1 MRTFFSFETPAMR
14 RVSFSLLIGLLA
26 GSMLLLAG
34 CDSNDGGM
42 DEPASVTG
50 AVTNNDNLE
59 TLATALGATGQDET
73 LDDSDKTFTV
83 FAPSD
88 AAFMPYDVDFL
99 TDEANSEL
107 LSNVLGY
114 HVVTGAAVNSGDLQ
128 DEQTFTTLQGDQ
140 IEVRIV
146 DGDIFVE
153 GAQVTT
159 ADVETGNGVAHVV
172 DDVLLTNRTPLERLQ
187 VNEATQELRRQLRD
201 ANLDDDLNNNTWTTF
216 APSNQAFNNTDL
228 SGFTNQEIQE
238 ILQYHTLDG
247 ATDSEALIQTLDNN
261 GGQVTLTTNQGEDVT
276 VEQQSD
282 GSIVFNP
289 SSQNSATLNL
299 DRVDQ
304 RAGNG
309 SIIHQI
315 DGVLVPPSF

>member
-1 MRTFFSFETPAMR
+1 
-14 RVSFSLLIGLLA
+14 
-26 GSMLLLAG
+26 MLLLAG

-73 LDDSDKTFTV
+73 LDDPDKTFTV

-88 AAFMPYDVDFL
+88 AAFMPYDVKFL
-99 TDEANSEL
+99 TADANSEL

-114 HVVTGAAVNSGDLQ
+114 HVVTGAAVNSGDLENG
-128 DEQTFTTLQGDQ
+128 DTFTTLQGDQ
-140 IEVRIV
+140 IEVRI
-146 DGDIFVE
+146 DGGNIFVE

-172 DDVLLTNRTPLERLQ
+172 DDVLLTNRSPLERLQ
-187 VNEATQELRRQLRD
+187 VNEATQELKTKLEEEGLGSTFD
-201 ANLDDDLNNNTWTTF
+201 SSTWTTF
-216 APSNQAFNNTDL
+216 APSNQAFQDADL
-228 SGFTNQEIQE
+228 SGFSSSEIQE

-247 ATDSEALIQTLDNN
+247 ATDSEALVQTLNNN
-261 GGQVTLTTNQGEDVT
+261 GGQVSLPTNQGEDVT
-276 VEQQSD
+276 VTQQSD
-282 GSIVFNP
+282 GSIVFN
-289 SSQNSATLNL
+289 NGEATLNL

-309 SIIHQI
+309 SVIHQI
-315 DGVLVPPSF
+315 DGVLTPPSF